1 MAAEVSPVEVLHQ
14 ISNPHTPDLRQRQR
28 DRMSPRRPFA
38 RGLQS
43 SNTKKD
49 QVNARHGMTAGAAS
63 KVQGNRA
70 LEYRK
75 KQQAQLESQ
84 GGDDV
89 EKQHNRDGSDTGK
102 FSITPDG
109 GSAGREG
116 RQFTVAKVGNNGKI
130 FLR

>member
-1 MAAEVSPVEVLHQ
+1 MAEVFPGDVLHQ
-14 ISNPHTPDLRQRQR
+14 ISTAHTPDLRQRQR

-38 RGLQS
+38 KGLQS
-43 SNTKKD
+43 SAPTKDNTK
-49 QVNARHGMTAGAAS
+49 HGITSGAVS
-63 KVQGNRA
+63 KPKGNRA

-75 KQQAQLESQ
+75 KQQAQLELQ
-84 GGDDV
+84 MVNDK
-89 EKQHNRDGSDTGK
+89 EKQRNTDGSETGK

-130 FLR
+130 FMR

>member
-1 MAAEVSPVEVLHQ
+1 MAAEVSPVEVLHP

-38 RGLQS
+38 KGLQS
-43 SNTKKD
+43 STTKRD
-49 QVNARHGMTAGAAS
+49 QVTTRTGPTPGTGS
-63 KVQGNRA
+63 KAQGNRSV
-70 LEYRK
+70 EYRK
-75 KQQAQLESQ
+75 KQQAQLELQ
-84 GGDDV
+84 KGDEAD
-89 EKQHNRDGSDTGK
+89 KHNRDGSETGK